1 MITVRVTQ
9 IIGRSPAEVYAV
21 LGCYDNDPRWRTGVL
36 AMKQDSPGPP
46 RVNMR
51 THETMLFMGKKEV
64 FVADIVV
71 AEPDRRTA
79 FRTVSGPVKA
89 WGQRLFEPHPAG
101 TRFTYEAHVELEGVM
116 KLLSPLVR
124 LLFRQQMK
132 KDLFRAK
139 KLVEGEKTVAGLS

>member
-1 MITVRVTQ
+1 MITVSVTQ
-9 IIGRSPAEVYAV
+9 IISRPPAEVYTV
-21 LGCYDNDPRWRTGVL
+21 LGCYDNDPYWRTGVL
-36 AMKQDSPGPP
+36 AMKQDVPGPP

-51 THETMLFMGKKEV
+51 THETMLFMGRKEV
-64 FVADIVV
+64 FIADVVA

-101 TRFTYEAHVELEGVM
+101 TRFTYEAHVELAGAL

-124 LLFRQQMK
+124 LLFRAQMK
-132 KDLFRAK
+132 KDLVRAK
-139 KLVEGEKTVAGLS
+139 NLVEGEKTAAGIR